1 MSICDLM
8 LRNLIENY
16 GWLPITLLSSFIA
29 YKYLG
34 FNVSLSAGISL
45 ASMFLGFS
53 LLRVRLRK
61 KDPRRFMFGLVAG
74 FSILLLVAVVYLGY
88 VEMKQYL
95 VIVVLIPAFI
105 IDYFLSKKY
114 SDLYD

>member
-1 MSICDLM
+1 M

-16 GWLPITLLSSFIA
+16 GWLPVTLLSSFIA

-34 FNVSLSAGISL
+34 FNLSLSAGICLS
-45 ASMFLGFS
+45 SMFLSIS
-53 LLRVRLRK
+53 LLRIRLRK
-61 KDPRRFMFGLVAG
+61 KDPRRFVFGLVAG
-74 FSILLLVAVVYLGY
+74 FNILLLVALVHLGY

-95 VIVVLIPAFI
+95 VVIVLIPAFI